1 MHTTVLLILLQCAS
15 GIVLT
20 TRSRVPSVRASEL
33 QSFLATSENWPR
45 IVASSVA
52 VESPNDGG
60 GGGGG
65 GGGDVGSPLQPGE
78 TVDEIFGLPP
88 VLPLRVSWTCV
99 ANDAALGL
107 LDVISKAGLEGVAK
121 ECRMRFLV
129 ADAPGS
135 EGGDEA
141 GADVELTM
149 SYEPTSPIAV
159 AAAPILALDNAFALK
174 VLLPLALQQQ
184 RRQQQPSEGIGIE
197 KGSSS
202 SSSSGGGGG
211 GRSSSGGSGG
221 RGGGGED
228 EEEEEEKEEAE
239 GAKEEYEAE
248 DAPAR
253 RFLSPRVDDVG
264 LILADAQIAGVILP
278 GLVAIGNVAAG
289 TRPSWLGYGNGL
301 VLPTVSHGSG

>member
-60 GGGGG
+60 GGGAAAAAS
-65 GGGDVGSPLQPGE
+65 SPMQPGE

-129 ADAPGS
+129 ADAP
-135 EGGDEA
+135 
-141 GADVELTM
+141 
-149 SYEPTSPIAV
+149 
-159 AAAPILALDNAFALK
+159 AAKAETRLALM
-174 VLLPLALQQQ
+174 
-184 RRQQQPSEGIGIE
+184 
-197 KGSSS
+197 
-202 SSSSGGGGG
+202 
-211 GRSSSGGSGG
+211 
-221 RGGGGED
+221 
-228 EEEEEEKEEAE
+228 
-239 GAKEEYEAE
+239 
-248 DAPAR
+248 
-253 RFLSPRVDDVG
+253 
-264 LILADAQIAGVILP
+264 
-278 GLVAIGNVAAG
+278 
-289 TRPSWLGYGNGL
+289 
-301 VLPTVSHGSG
+301 